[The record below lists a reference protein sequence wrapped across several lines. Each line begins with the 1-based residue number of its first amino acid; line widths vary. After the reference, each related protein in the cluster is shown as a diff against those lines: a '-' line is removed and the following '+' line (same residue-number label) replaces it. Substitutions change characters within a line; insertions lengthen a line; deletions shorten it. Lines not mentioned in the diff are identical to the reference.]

1 MDQEMLPCGQGTI
14 NSVEINPSL
23 LMMREWA
30 QPICHCPW
38 ARGENVQEF
47 QSNSARFH
55 FPPGFCTLHQTS
67 VTICHIP
74 SLAFLPTRA
83 QILHDETT
91 QVRHFHRSF
100 YQEYTATVP
109 EGQSTAMH
117 STEAIINKWVV
128 VHCCPLLTICPRCCP
143 RHPPYGAPDMRQM
156 MPQTWPR

>member
-1 MDQEMLPCGQGTI
+1 MLPCGQGKI
-14 NSVEINPSL
+14 DSVEINPSL